1 MFDTNAADQNRANWR
16 WRSGASERGSGT
28 APPYGG
34 RAKLTAMGSEDEVV
48 GSVGALWRY
57 PVKSMVGEQRN
68 ALDVRATGV
77 VGDRGWA
84 IRNEEKGAIQGAKKL
99 GALMRC
105 SAVYDGEPAPG
116 TVPPATVRLPDGT
129 TAVTGTADLDEA
141 LSALLEVPVTA
152 VPLAPPDDL
161 DHYRRGAPDS
171 DDLIEELNG
180 IFGREPGE
188 PLPDLSV
195 FPPEILEFESPPGTH
210 VDAFPLMLLTE
221 SSLAGLARLVPDA
234 VVDIRRFRPNVV
246 IRDAVDGFPEQS
258 WVGRRLALG
267 EAELEITT
275 GCPRCVM
282 VTREIDSDVPADRTV
297 LRAIVRELD
306 QQFGVYATVVRPGPV
321 RVGDPVRL
329 I

>member
-1 MFDTNAADQNRANWR
+1 
-16 WRSGASERGSGT
+16 
-28 APPYGG
+28 
-34 RAKLTAMGSEDEVV
+34 MGSEDEVV
-48 GSVGALWRY
+48 GSVGALWCY
-57 PVKSMVGEQRN
+57 PVKSMVGEQR
-68 ALDVRATGV
+68 AAVELIGTGV

-84 IRNEEKGAIQGAKKL
+84 IRNTEKGAIQGAKKL
-99 GALMRC
+99 AGLMRC

-152 VPLAPPDDL
+152 VPLAPADDL

-171 DDLIEELNG
+171 DDLLEELNA

-195 FPPEILEFESPPGTH
+195 FPPEIVEFESPPGTH